1 MTNYIVEFK
10 NSIPDLLCEEII
22 EIFEEHDTKRKGATI
37 GGIKPEVLDSL
48 DICIDNEENDLWKKK
63 LFSFIQKELINK
75 LNQYEKI
82 INKYK
87 YNNGFNIEKMFIRN
101 VTIRK
106 YEKNK
111 GKYKYHKDELH
122 FLKNKSRRI
131 ISFIWYLNNINE
143 GGETIFENNYKIK
156 PEIGKLL
163 LFPSS
168 WTYPH
173 TGSIPIS
180 DDKYII
186 VGWIEE
192 HFTYKE

>member
-22 EIFEEHDTKRKGATI
+22 EIFEEHNTKRKGATI

-48 DICIDNEENDLWKKK
+48 DMCIGTEENDLWKKK
-63 LFSFIQKELINK
+63 IFSFIQKELINK

-82 INKYK
+82 VNKYK
-87 YNNGFNIEKMFIRN
+87 YNNGFNIKKMFIRN
-101 VTIRK
+101 ITIRK
-106 YEKNK
+106 YEINK
-111 GKYKYHKDELH
+111 GKYKYHTDELH
-122 FLKNKSRRI
+122 FLKNESRRI

>member
-10 NSIPDLLCEEII
+10 HSIPDLLCEEII
-22 EIFEEHDTKRKGATI
+22 EIFEEYDTKRKGATV

-48 DICIDNEENDLWKKK
+48 DMCIGTEENNLWKKK

-75 LNQYEKI
+75 LSQYEKI
-82 INKYK
+82 VNKYN
-87 YNNGFNIEKMFIRN
+87 YNNGFNIKKMFIRN
-101 VTIRK
+101 IIIRK
-106 YEKNK
+106 YEINK
-111 GKYKYHKDELH
+111 GKYKYHTDELH

-192 HFTYKE
+192 HFTYEE